1 MAFVPL
7 TSQGPISGTSKHPDP
22 DPDCPDIEPS
32 SSLVNPVELKK
43 KNKSYDIKSIN
54 G

>member
-1 MAFVPL
+1 MAFFPL

-22 DPDCPDIEPS
+22 DPDCPDIGPS

-43 KNKSYDIKSIN
+43 NNKSYDFKSIT